1 MESLGRQDMT
11 SIGPSVHIVGEVRS
25 DDDLLIEGRIEGR
38 IYVGQAAL
46 TIGPHSRIDADI
58 GGKIVTIRGDVRGTI
73 AAVERISIAAS
84 ASVTGTLTANHV
96 IIADGAQVTG
106 RIDMNRPAP
115 SPSRWR
121 NTGRDRHSRDRSQMS
136 CGS

>member
-1 MESLGRQDMT
+1 MT

-38 IYVGQAAL
+38 IDVGQAGL
-46 TIGPHSRIDADI
+46 TIGPHSRIGADI
-58 GGKIVTIRGDVRGTI
+58 GGKIVTIHGDVRGMI
-73 AAVERISIAAS
+73 AAVERITIAAS

-106 RIDMNRPAP
+106 RIDMNRRTIAIKVAQYRAKQALARP
-115 SPSRWR
+115 
-121 NTGRDRHSRDRSQMS
+121 
-136 CGS
+136 

>member
-1 MESLGRQDMT
+1 MT

-25 DDDLLIEGRIEGR
+25 DADLLIEGRIEGR
-38 IYVGQAAL
+38 IDVGQAAL

-58 GGKIVTIRGDVRGTI
+58 GGKIVTIRGEVRGTV

-106 RIDMNRPAP
+106 RIDMNRRTIAIKVAQY
-115 SPSRWR
+115 RAR
-121 NTGRDRHSRDRSQMS
+121 QAFARS
-136 CGS
+136 